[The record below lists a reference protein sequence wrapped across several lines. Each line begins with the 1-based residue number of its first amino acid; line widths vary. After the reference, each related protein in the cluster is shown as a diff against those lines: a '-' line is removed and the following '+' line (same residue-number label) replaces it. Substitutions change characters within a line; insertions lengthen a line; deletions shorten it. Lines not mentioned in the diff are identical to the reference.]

1 MCNHPKEAFIADGNG
16 VGIVHAID
24 RDVWHL
30 KMDQHVMLSSHF
42 TAAENIKDPVQI
54 LIGVTALRPDVEK
67 VQADW
72 RNGTLVEYTLMS
84 GAAVTPVEGLSQID
98 SPSCRFNAFYHS
110 V

>member
-1 MCNHPKEAFIADGNG
+1 MYNPPKEAFIADGNG

-72 RNGTLVEYTLMS
+72 RNGTLSSIL
-84 GAAVTPVEGLSQID
+84 
-98 SPSCRFNAFYHS
+98 
-110 V
+110 